1 MTKKEKNTFLIKMTV
16 LSNQM
21 LYEMDL
27 ARVDTE
33 ESNQLRKL
41 LEQHTKMAF
50 EQPFFQSTTFIQEV
64 ENKFDAVVNRTAKE
78 YNIKL

>member
-1 MTKKEKNTFLIKMTV
+1 MTKKEKNKFLIKMTI
-16 LSNQM
+16 LANAM

-27 ARVDTE
+27 ARVDSE
-33 ESNQLRKL
+33 EATQLRKL
-41 LEQHTKMAF
+41 LEKHTQMAF
-50 EQPFFQSTTFIQEV
+50 EQPLLQSTTFIQEV

>member
-33 ESNQLRKL
+33 ESNQLKKL
-41 LEQHTKMAF
+41 LEKHTQLAF
-50 EQPFFQSTTFIQEV
+50 ENPYLKSTTFIQEI
-64 ENKFDAVVNRTAKE
+64 ERKFDSVVNKTSKE

>member
-16 LSNQM
+16 LANQM

-33 ESNQLRKL
+33 GINIYTEEVMVMSFSKG
-41 LEQHTKMAF
+41 
-50 EQPFFQSTTFIQEV
+50 QEPIEINPKTGMV
-64 ENKFDAVVNRTAKE
+64 
-78 YNIKL
+78 L

>member
-16 LSNQM
+16 LANQM

-27 ARVDTE
+27 ARVYTE
-33 ESNQLRKL
+33 ESNQLKKL
-41 LEQHTKMAF
+41 LEKHTKMTF
-50 EQPFFQSTTFIQEV
+50 EQPLLSSTTFIQEI
-64 ENKFDAVVNRTAKE
+64 ERKFDSVVNKTAKE

>member
-1 MTKKEKNTFLIKMTV
+1 MTKKEKNKFLIKMTV
-16 LSNQM
+16 LANAM

-33 ESNQLRKL
+33 EATQLRKL

-50 EQPFFQSTTFIQEV
+50 EQPLLQSTTFIQEV